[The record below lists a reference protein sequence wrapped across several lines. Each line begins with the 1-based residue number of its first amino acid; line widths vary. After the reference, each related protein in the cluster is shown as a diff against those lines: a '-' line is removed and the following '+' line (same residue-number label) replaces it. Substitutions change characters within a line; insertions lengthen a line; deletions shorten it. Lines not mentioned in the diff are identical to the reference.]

1 MLHPI
6 VINPEFLIDVKDND
20 EILNKFSSFIKFYR
34 EYWKDIFILVDDKN
48 NTLSK
53 KYEEI
58 KNEFGHESF
67 IFNSILDFITS
78 FDKTKKINLNI
89 DISQKSNSKFK
100 RK

>member
-6 VINPEFLIDVKDND
+6 VINPEFLINAKNDD
-20 EILNKFSSFIKFYR
+20 EILNKFSSFIKFYK
-34 EYWKDIFILVDDKN
+34 EYWKDIFILIDDKN

-53 KYEEI
+53 KYAEI

-89 DISQKSNSKFK
+89 DISQKKY
-100 RK
+100 R

>member
-53 KYEEI
+53 KYE
-58 KNEFGHESF
+58 
-67 IFNSILDFITS
+67 
-78 FDKTKKINLNI
+78 
-89 DISQKSNSKFK
+89 
-100 RK
+100 R

>member
-1 MLHPI
+1 MWELT
-6 VINPEFLIDVKDND
+6 K
-20 EILNKFSSFIKFYR
+20 

-67 IFNSILDFITS
+67 IFNSILDFIHLMI
-78 FDKTKKINLNI
+78 FY
-89 DISQKSNSKFK
+89 
-100 RK
+100 